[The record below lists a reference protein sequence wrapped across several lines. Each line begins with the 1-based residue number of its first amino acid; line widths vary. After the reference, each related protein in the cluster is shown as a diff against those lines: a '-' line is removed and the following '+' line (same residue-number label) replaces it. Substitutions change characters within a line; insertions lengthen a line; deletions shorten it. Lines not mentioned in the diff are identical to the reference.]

1 MTMFRVRRGVLAGS
15 PELALFAPFAM
26 AQSAVPADDQQDAL
40 FTNWALSPG
49 LRADDAYVTG
59 DYQLT
64 DTLQAY
70 GSVALFTT
78 ISITNNYI
86 GREVLSSLE
95 WKID

>member
-1 MTMFRVRRGVLAGS
+1 MTMFRVRRGVLVGS
-15 PELALFAPFAM
+15 PALALFVPFAM
-26 AQSAVPADDQQDAL
+26 AQSAAPAGDQQDAL

-49 LRADDAYVTG
+49 LRADNAYVAG

-78 ISITNNYI
+78 STTYNYI
-86 GREVLSSLE
+86 GREVLLSPE